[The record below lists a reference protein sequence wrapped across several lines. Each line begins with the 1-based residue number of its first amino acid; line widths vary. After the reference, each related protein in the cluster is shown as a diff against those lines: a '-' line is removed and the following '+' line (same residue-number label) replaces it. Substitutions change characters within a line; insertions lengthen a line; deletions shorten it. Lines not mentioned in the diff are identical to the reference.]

1 MISKVS
7 KISVAGA
14 VASILAA
21 CGGGGSSATTP
32 PVVTPQMAPVSMMI
46 SDASTDDWSLIGV
59 KILSVALVPQG
70 GGTNVTVYS
79 TSSAAMVNLA
89 QLDNLAEVMGT
100 PNVPV
105 GTYASAILTLSANP
119 GDIAL
124 NVASDP
130 QAGFPGTAG
139 AAIPADQIQ
148 IQHTQ
153 GTAPNLTVQVP
164 VNFVTPVTVSTAGTT
179 EMDFEFDLGHPAF
192 IVGHVPAA
200 LGGTTIWAVNFKGPV
215 RHHPLADVT
224 RLVLRH
230 TYGDV
235 TAISSDN
242 SSITITKEFP
252 TLPVATPE
260 TAVASAQSLQILAD
274 ATNGTIFYDVDA
286 KTRTPITSFSGESSL
301 VGRYVRIAARYQENG
316 TLVATRIWA
325 GNNFNE
331 VWWSPE
337 GHVLHVNANTD
348 VVTIENESG
357 VGQPITVDANTQF
370 FVRDPSDPTADG
382 TPVATG
388 TSFLTNDDLV
398 RGFKVHATPV
408 DWTATPVVAQS
419 IEIET
424 ARYDGTISYPTTTPP
439 TAPTTAFTL
448 THIFHTTTDNYA
460 YSLDYINAD
469 TPNGEDFST
478 PPNKLMGYKWW
489 NFAYPISTLMDTVL
503 CSTSCPTS
511 TVITD
516 WVSAT
521 NGTAVNFGGTVPAVP
536 SYATSY
542 AVWGDMANPTGWS
555 ARESILEPSSV
566 PLGTVQ
572 SPLTIQAPPS
582 TTGSFTM
589 SVTGGM
595 NMPTINIS
603 TAMGGAT
610 LVYQVDRT
618 NNIVTVSAI
627 DITTTTGLAALT
639 SGLVAGTTPVKVY
652 GVPQANGSLNAY
664 VLAYYTGDNPS
675 N

>member
-7 KISVAGA
+7 KISIAGA

-21 CGGGGSSATTP
+21 CGGGGSSATSP
-32 PVVTPQMAPVSMMI
+32 PVVTPQTSQVAMLI
-46 SDASTDDWSLIGV
+46 SDASTEDWSLIGV

-89 QLDNLAEVMGT
+89 QLDNLGDVMGT
-100 PNVPV
+100 PDVPV
-105 GTYASAILTLSANP
+105 GTYTGAILTLSANP

-124 NVASDP
+124 NAASDP
-130 QAGFPGTAG
+130 QVGFPGTPG

-164 VNFVTPVTVSTAGTT
+164 VNFVSPVTVSTAGTT
-179 EMDFEFDLGHPAF
+179 QVDFEFDLGHPAF

-200 LGGTTIWAVNFKGPV
+200 LGGTTFWAVNFKGPV
-215 RHHPLADVT
+215 RHHPLGDIT

-230 TYGDV
+230 MYGDV
-235 TAISSDN
+235 TAISSDS

-252 TLPVATPE
+252 TLPVVSPE
-260 TAVASAQSLQILAD
+260 TAVASPQTMQILAD

-316 TLVATRIWA
+316 TLVATRVWA

-357 VGQPITVDANTQF
+357 IAQQITVDANTQF
-370 FVRDPSDPTADG
+370 FVRNPSDPAADN

-424 ARYDGTISYPTTTPP
+424 ARYDGAISYPAA

-460 YSLDYINAD
+460 YSLDYLNAM

-489 NFAYPISTLMDTVL
+489 NFAYPISTLNDTVL

-511 TVITD
+511 SVITD
-516 WVSAT
+516 WVAAT
-521 NGTAVNFGGTVPAVP
+521 NGTAVDFGGTVPAVP
-536 SYATSY
+536 TYAMSF
-542 AVWGDMANPTGWS
+542 AVWGDAANPTGWS

-566 PLGTVQ
+566 PLGVVQ
-572 SPLTIQAPPS
+572 SPLTNN
-582 TTGSFTM
+582 SFTM

-595 NMPTINIS
+595 NMPTINVS
-603 TAMGGAT
+603 TAIGGAT
-610 LVYQVDRT
+610 LVYQIDRT
-618 NNIVTVSAI
+618 NNIVTVSPI
-627 DITTTTGLAALT
+627 DITTAAGLAALT

-664 VLAYYTGDNPS
+664 VLAYYTGDNP
-675 N
+675 NN

>member
-21 CGGGGSSATTP
+21 CGGGGSGATTP
-32 PVVTPQMAPVSMMI
+32 PVTPQTSQVAMLI
-46 SDASTDDWSLIGV
+46 SDASSEDWSLIGV

-89 QLDNLAEVMGT
+89 QLDNLGDVMGT

-105 GTYASAILTLSANP
+105 GTYTSAILTLSANP

-130 QAGFPGTAG
+130 QVGFPGTPG
-139 AAIPADQIQ
+139 AAINADQIQ

-164 VNFVTPVTVSTAGTT
+164 VNFVSPVTVSTAGTT
-179 EMDFEFDLGHPAF
+179 QVDFEFDLAHPAF

-215 RHHPLADVT
+215 HHHPLGDIT

-230 TYGDV
+230 MYGDV

-252 TLPVATPE
+252 TLPAVSPE

-325 GNNFNE
+325 GNDFNE

-357 VGQPITVDANTQF
+357 VGQKITVDANTQF
-370 FVRDPSDPTADG
+370 FVRNPSDPAAEN
-382 TPVATG
+382 TPIATG
-388 TSFLTNDDLV
+388 TGFLTNDDLV

-424 ARYDGTISYPTTTPP
+424 ARYDGAISYPVTVPP
-439 TAPTTAFTL
+439 ISPTTAFTL
-448 THIFHTTTDNYA
+448 THIFHETTDNYA
-460 YSLDYINAD
+460 YSLDYLNAM

-489 NFAYPISTLMDTVL
+489 NFAYPTSTLNDTVL
-503 CSTSCPTS
+503 CTINCPTS

-521 NGTAVNFGGTVPAVP
+521 NGTAVAFGGTVAAVP
-536 SYATSY
+536 TYATSF
-542 AVWGDMANPTGWS
+542 ATWGDAANPTGWS

-572 SPLTIQAPPS
+572 SPLMMQASPS

-589 SVTGGM
+589 SVTGGI
-595 NMPTINIS
+595 NMPTINVS
-603 TAMGGAT
+603 TGLGGAT
-610 LVYQVDRT
+610 LVYQIDRT
-618 NNIVTVSAI
+618 NNIVTVSPI
-627 DITTTTGLAALT
+627 DITTATGLAALT